1 MDKINQINILNVV
14 IRTMII
20 PSGVILRTII
30 ILIKMMYDEENSSY
44 KKKLQNTILFGIS
57 AELIYVIYDVIRYY
71 YI

>member
-1 MDKINQINILNVV
+1 
-14 IRTMII
+14 MII